1 MLDNLMSELHNI
13 SRLGGSFSPPVV
25 SRLCGQR
32 KVAMPG
38 KAKKKSSKQ
47 DIWSSLSIRRPTAKL
62 IDELAELITK
72 SEDRLQKCTRYE
84 AMHKAVVEMIERL
97 KSNRR

>member
-1 MLDNLMSELHNI
+1 MLDNIISEVHNI
-13 SRLGGSFSPPVV
+13 GRLRNPFSPPVI
-25 SRLCGQR
+25 SRPFAKR
-32 KVAMPG
+32 KGTMPS

-47 DIWSSLSIRRPTAKL
+47 EIWSSLSIRRPTAKL
-62 IDELAELITK
+62 IDELAELITQ
-72 SEDRLQKCTRYE
+72 SENRLQRCTRYE